1 MLDSPEG
8 IRAGQAGFEYP
19 ATSVPFSIYLSSQ
32 SEVTVIGSK
41 SLVTTLMPG
50 HPDFDEPGMKTCQE
64 SGNARR
70 PGAVKGS

>member
-41 SLVTTLMPG
+41 SLVTTLMPD
-50 HPDFDEPGMKTCQE
+50 HPDFEHSNILRIQT
-64 SGNARR
+64 
-70 PGAVKGS
+70 